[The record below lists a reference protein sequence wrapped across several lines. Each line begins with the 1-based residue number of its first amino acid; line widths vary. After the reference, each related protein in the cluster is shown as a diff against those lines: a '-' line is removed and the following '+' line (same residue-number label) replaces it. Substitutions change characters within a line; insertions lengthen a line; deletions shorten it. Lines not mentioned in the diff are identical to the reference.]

1 MMGHCLDVGF
11 PHSCQDQGAIQPIRR
26 IFYGF
31 GVDFSDVAGN
41 DCIPFKANHSSQH
54 IEIRFWTQPMSQLM
68 RHGHVSARQHVFL
81 NPLPVRQALEK
92 FQGYHL
98 LTADVPHLL
107 RRFQDLTSHGPGKLY
122 LASVKHAKHAA
133 FWHCSTPTSCFD
145 CPLKV
150 LPTKH
155 LREPRQTAMEQRPQT
170 DSLRGAETL
179 HCVEVV
185 TIHQVD
191 RLQKPIRFKEG
202 HLHFST

>member
-1 MMGHCLDVGF
+1 MMGHSLDVGF
-11 PHSCQDQGAIQPIRR
+11 PHSCQDQGTIQPVRR

-31 GVDFSDVAGN
+31 VVDFSDVAGN
-41 DCIPFKANHSSQH
+41 DRIPFKANHSSHH
-54 IEIRFWTQPMSQLM
+54 IKIRLRAQPMSQLM
-68 RHGHVSARQHVFL
+68 RHRHVSPQHVFL
-81 NPLPVRQALEK
+81 DPLPIKQALER

-98 LTADVPHLL
+98 LTTVDVPHLL
-107 RRFQDLTSHGPGKLY
+107 RCFQDLTSHGPGKLY

-133 FWHCSTPTSCFD
+133 FRHRSATTSRSD
-145 CPLKV
+145 CPPKV
-150 LPTKH
+150 LPRKH

-170 DSLRGAETL
+170 CSSCGAETL
-179 HCVEVV
+179 HCVEDV